1 MGAEHSVRY
10 FVSLFTMLFFQH
22 KYRYWFIIGLSV
34 YTYLSTEICGVYN
47 AFKLPVDWYTAFGS
61 IACITAVTWEFSRL
75 IHRFLVH
82 KESNSEKAIRELAIF
97 FMASGVGSAVFTS
110 GIVFLFDRAFTHPP
124 IDLMIPLKLTITYAL
139 LINLLFHLL
148 HAVAYFMERYKNKQ
162 LEAEELLRINTQA
175 QLQSIKTQINPH
187 FLFNNLNVLSTLVL
201 KGSNNANDF
210 IESFSRVYQY
220 ILRNQE
226 KELVTLRQEIAFL
239 EPYTYLLQQRF
250 PDCLHVHIDIEEES
264 IEQHVVPI
272 ALQMLV
278 ENAIK
283 HNIVS
288 KQQPLQVNIFSTG
301 DGTLFVT
308 NNVQPKRSKEAS
320 SKIGLKNIDQRYN
333 LITGKSIVVKED
345 GKTFSVSLP
354 LIEINTYADSYY

>member
-1 MGAEHSVRY
+1 
-10 FVSLFTMLFFQH
+10 MLFFQH
-22 KYRYWFIIGLSV
+22 RYRYWFILGLSV
-34 YTYLSTEICGVYN
+34 YTYVSTEICGVYE
-47 AFKLPVDWYTAFGS
+47 AFHLPVAWYTALGS
-61 IACITAVTWEFSRL
+61 ITCITAGTWEFSRL
-75 IHRFLVH
+75 LYRFLVK
-82 KESNSEKAIRELAIF
+82 KEVHSEKAIQQLAFFFMTCAAASAIF
-97 FMASGVGSAVFTS
+97 TS
-110 GIVFLFDRAFTHPP
+110 LIVFVFDNAFEHPP
-124 IDLMIPLKLTITYAL
+124 IEIMVPLKLTITYAL

-201 KGSNNANDF
+201 KGSHNANDF
-210 IESFSRVYQY
+210 IEAFSRVYQY

-250 PDCLHVHIDIEEES
+250 PDCLDIHIDVDEEA
-264 IEQHVVPI
+264 IEQHIIPI

-283 HNIVS
+283 HNVVS
-288 KQQPLQVNIFSTG
+288 KQQPLQVNIFSTQ
-301 DGTLFVT
+301 DGVLMVT
-308 NNVQPKRSKEAS
+308 NTIQLKRSKEAS

-345 GKTFSVSLP
+345 GNIFSVSLP
-354 LIEINTYADSYY
+354 LIQLNTYADSYY